1 MTKSG
6 VFNLLDVSGVS
17 MNMPDEL
24 VQTIAAGKNVRV
36 ERIVSAGHASPKDFW
51 YNQRQA
57 EWVML
62 LAGAAELEF
71 ADGNI
76 SALAPGDS
84 LLIPANQRHR
94 VKSTAADKPTIW
106 LAVFFDE

>member
-1 MTKSG
+1 MTEKR
-6 VFNLLDVSGVS
+6 VFNLLDASGVD
-17 MNMPDEL
+17 MNMPREL
-24 VQTIAAGKNVRV
+24 TQTLAAGKNVKI

-57 EWVML
+57 EWVMVL
-62 LAGAAELEF
+62 DGSAEIEF

-76 SALAPGDS
+76 SVLSAGDS
-84 LLIPANQRHR
+84 LLIPAHVRHR

>member
-6 VFNLLDVSGVS
+6 VLNLLDVSGVS

-36 ERIVSAGHASPKDFW
+36 ERIVSVGHASPKDFW

-76 SALAPGDS
+76 SALVPGDS
-84 LLIPANQRHR
+84 LLIPAHQRHR
-94 VKSTAADKPTIW
+94 VKSTAAGKPTIW